1 MFRVKICGITNIDDA
16 RMVADSGADAIG
28 LNFYSKSSRFISIE
42 QAESIIAALPDAA
55 HRVGL
60 FVNSTDDE
68 VCRTY
73 DHLQLDLIQLHG
85 NEPPE
90 FLTSLGG
97 RPVLRA
103 FRLGSGGVRP
113 VLSYLN
119 ECESLGCPPAGVLID
134 AYQPGQ
140 FGGTGETADWDRLAD
155 ERTQFNDLPL
165 ILAGGLR
172 ADNVA
177 EAIQKVKP
185 DGVDTASGVE
195 KTTGKKDAESVR
207 NFVAAAFAARREVG

>member
-1 MFRVKICGITNIDDA
+1 
-16 RMVADSGADAIG
+16 
-28 LNFYSKSSRFISIE
+28 
-42 QAESIIAALPDAA
+42 
-55 HRVGL
+55 

-103 FRLGSGGVRP
+103 FRLGSDGVRP

-119 ECESLGCPPAGVLID
+119 ECESLGCPPAGILID

-140 FGGTGETADWDRLAD
+140 YGGTGKTADWDRLAD
-155 ERTQFNDLPL
+155 ERTQFDDLPL
-165 ILAGGLR
+165 ILAGGLS
-172 ADNVA
+172 ADNVS
-177 EAIQKVKP
+177 EAIRKVKP

-195 KTTGKKDAESVR
+195 KTAGKKDAESVR
-207 NFVAAAFAARREVG
+207 SFVTAAFAAHREAG